1 LRQRPEQGNLNV
13 ASAKEVYLVM
23 TDTLREIEKAHEA
36 KFKLDEE
43 LRFKAQCRRDKLLGL
58 WAAEHLGMTQPH
70 ADAYAK
76 NLVRLGL
83 DEGGGGNVLDKMMA
97 DFEKMGV
104 KLTQTDVTTAAEQ
117 FYASALEQLSKDFPK
132 ALGRDHERVGD

>member
-1 LRQRPEQGNLNV
+1 MRPKQGNLNA
-13 ASAKEVYLVM
+13 ASAKEVNMVK

-36 KFKLDEE
+36 KFKLDGE

-58 WAAEHLGMTQPH
+58 WAAEHLGMTSAQ

-76 NLVRLGL
+76 SLVRLGL
-83 DEGGGGNVLDKMMA
+83 DEGGIGNVLGKVMA
-97 DFEKMGV
+97 DFGKIGV
-104 KLTQTDVTTAAEQ
+104 KLTQTDVTTAAKQ
-117 FYASALEQLSKDFPK
+117 FYAAAIEQLSKDFPK